1 MCIIGIADAFRP
13 SVRLC
18 VCRCASFC
26 SLKLI
31 KGSLD
36 QVDQK
41 AQITWVQ
48 PRVLSREQIGQLAQR
63 LAAWGSKLHTVE
75 ERIAPEVL
83 VSG

>member
-1 MCIIGIADAFRP
+1 M
-13 SVRLC
+13 S

-48 PRVLSREQIGQLAQR
+48 PRVLSLEQIRGLAER
-63 LAAWGSKLHTVE
+63 LTAWCDRLSGVE
-75 ERIAPEVL
+75 SVVQGAAPEVVL
-83 VSG
+83 AR